1 MGIEN
6 IITLQDIDKLKIVLF
21 DNDQRKI
28 FEQLPKPGITK
39 KRLNKD
45 SEFTIESI
53 VKPKPDPKQNSFD
66 SIRKL
71 KFSTENDPLNS
82 LNKRLFEMVESRKS
96 LRKTTQ
102 KGFFF
107 SNLLFFFLIFLNKDI
122 SSLPPIGSSI
132 HLVDSLQKDKKIENA
147 PNFLKGLFSFRKKK

>member
-6 IITLQDIDKLKIVLF
+6 IIKRLQDIDKLKIVLF
-21 DNDQRKI
+21 DSDQRKI

-71 KFSTENDPLNS
+71 KFSVENDPLNS

-96 LRKTTQ
+96 LRKITQ
-102 KGFFF
+102 KG
-107 SNLLFFFLIFLNKDI
+107 
-122 SSLPPIGSSI
+122 
-132 HLVDSLQKDKKIENA
+132 
-147 PNFLKGLFSFRKKK
+147 SF